1 MRGIVQRTAQTLT
14 PPPKRFASEWAEQNR
29 VLPPGSAEPGPW
41 RSERVPWTIRITA
54 AIGDPRYRRIVGVCG
69 SQTSKTETLLN
80 YIGHRLDDD
89 PVPMLYV
96 GPTKSNVDGVIEP
109 RLVKML
115 RSAPAL
121 WRKTMKGKGAQKLIK
136 RVNGVE
142 CRLGWAGS
150 ATELASQPAGIGMVD
165 EYDRMDDIKGEGSVL
180 ELIEA
185 RLATYPD
192 SKLIVDST
200 PTVGKVESSVHPET
214 GIEHWDIAPS
224 DDVMSPIWRLWQEG
238 TRHEWAVP
246 CLHCDEYFVPRFKLL
261 SWPEGSSVGRARR
274 LASLVCPRCGSA
286 HGEKDKPAMNGAGE
300 LIAPGQRVVDGE
312 VVGDVPEND
321 TFSFWVSGLMSPW
334 VSFGQRAAAWLRAVD
349 SKDIGRIQAQINTS
363 FGELYM
369 QRGDAPSWEVVK
381 DCAGEYSTG
390 DVPKFVQWLFLTV
403 DVQKN
408 RLEWVLRGWG
418 APEMQS
424 SLIEEGTLMG
434 ETDKPDVWEALDG
447 MVEQQWGGL
456 PIKAIAVDSGYR
468 ADEVYNFVSKY
479 PGRAF
484 ACHGKEYHSKLFSAT
499 PVEVNR
505 AGRTL
510 RAGTK
515 VWTFDANH
523 FKSWV
528 HGRIQWPADE
538 TGAWLVPEDVSDDY
552 CKQVTA
558 EALMTLPSGRQ
569 KWVKTRMHNHK
580 FDCEVLQALL
590 AQILNVRS
598 LKPGGSKSGKP
609 GGGKTRPR
617 KSSWMNGGAGD
628 GNRRGWMP

>member
-1 MRGIVQRTAQTLT
+1 MLTLSSITKRTSQPLR
-14 PPPKRFASEWAEQNR
+14 PPPDRHASEWADENR
-29 VLPPGSAEPGPW
+29 ILPPGSAEPGPW
-41 RSERVPWTIRITA
+41 RSSRAPWTIQVTK
-54 AIGDPRYRRIVGVCG
+54 AIARSEFKRIVGVCG

-89 PVPMLYV
+89 PVPMLYI

-109 RLVKML
+109 RLTKML
-115 RSAPAL
+115 RSAPSL
-121 WRKTMKGKGAQKLIK
+121 WEKTAKGKQAQKLIK

-150 ATELASQPAGIGMVD
+150 ATELASQPAGVGMVD

-180 ELIEA
+180 ELVEA

-200 PTVGKVESSVHPET
+200 PTIGKVETYTHKET
-214 GIEHWDIAPS
+214 GLEHWKVAPAE
-224 DDVMSPIWRLWQEG
+224 DVLSPIWRLWQEG

-246 CLHCDEYFVPRFKLL
+246 CQHCGDYFIPRFKHLT
-261 SWPEGSSVGRARR
+261 WPKDSTPDEAYKTAGLAHEG
-274 LASLVCPRCGSA
+274 CGGIHS
-286 HGEKDKPAMNGAGE
+286 EKHKPAMNDGGF
-300 LIAPGQRVVDGE
+300 LVAPGQWVEDGQ
-312 VVGDVPEND
+312 VKGDPPDTD

-334 VSFGQRAAAWLRAVD
+334 VPFGKRALNWLRAVE
-349 SKDIGRIQAQINTS
+349 SKDPGRIQAQINTS

-369 QRGDAPSWEVVK
+369 QKGDAPSWEVVK
-381 DCAGEYSTG
+381 QCAGEYNTG
-390 DVPKFVQWLFLTV
+390 EVPSWVQWLFLTV

-408 RLEWVLRGWG
+408 RLEWTLRGWG

-424 SLIEEGTLMG
+424 ALIEEGILTG
-434 ETDKPDVWEALDG
+434 ETDMPDVWEALDG
-447 MVEQQWGGL
+447 MMDREWGGL

-468 ADEVYNFVSKY
+468 ADEVYHFVSKY

-484 ACHGKEYHSKLFSAT
+484 ACHGKEHHSKLFSAK

-505 AGRTL
+505 AGKTL
-510 RAGTK
+510 RSGVK
-515 VWTFDANH
+515 VWTFDTNH

-528 HGRIQWPADE
+528 HGRIQWPSDQP
-538 TGAWLVPEDVSDDY
+538 GAWLVPDDVSDDY

-558 EALMTLPSGRQ
+558 ESLMTLPSGRQ
-569 KWVKTRMHNHK
+569 RWVKTRIDNHK

-590 AQILNVRS
+590 AQILNVRQ
-598 LKPGGSKSGKP
+598 LKPAGERRKK
-609 GGGKTRPR
+609 KTRKP
-617 KSSWMNGGAGD
+617 SSEGFW
-628 GNRRGWMP
+628 NRDFDNW